1 MGLNSLNLS
10 FWFLVCFFRFA
21 SASSTYVSCNHFFP
35 FSFPMYFMKLLGVTS
50 FRLQTCDEDFTKKNY
65 TIITSSCKG
74 PEYPKNNCCRALK
87 DFACPFSEKVNDL
100 TNDCARTMFS
110 YINLYGKYPPG
121 LFAHLCHEGQKGL
134 ACDADPPASL
144 ATPLSTP
151 PAFLFL
157 TSASL
162 TIFSLFL

>member
-10 FWFLVCFFRFA
+10 FWFLVCVFRFA
-21 SASSTYVSCNHFFP
+21 SASTHVSYDALVAHETTGRN
-35 FSFPMYFMKLLGVTS
+35 LLQATKS
-50 FRLQTCDEDFTKKNY
+50 CDEDFTKKNY
-65 TIITSSCKG
+65 TIITSRCKG
-74 PEYPKNNCCRALK
+74 PEYPKKNCCGALT
-87 DFACPFSEKVNDL
+87 DFACPFSVKVNDL
-100 TNDCARTMFS
+100 NSDCARTMFS

-121 LFAHLCHEGQKGL
+121 LFAHLCQGGQKGL
-134 ACDADPPASL
+134 SCDADPPASP
-144 ATPLSTP
+144 ATPLSTL